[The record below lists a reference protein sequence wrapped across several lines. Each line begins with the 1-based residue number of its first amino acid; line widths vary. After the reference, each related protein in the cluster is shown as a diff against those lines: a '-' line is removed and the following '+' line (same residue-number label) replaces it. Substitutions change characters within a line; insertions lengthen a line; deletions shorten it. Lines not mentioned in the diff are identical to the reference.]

1 MILIQLFIKFKNFKK
16 GDLKKLHR
24 KDFENSS
31 YNEIILIMKNIEN
44 DMDIYFAVGNANTL
58 RQEKEIREIL
68 KKRNYLGWKI
78 VSTSTAIVD
87 MKNQFSNLYIF
98 WEREKIS

>member
-1 MILIQLFIKFKNFKK
+1 
-16 GDLKKLHR
+16 
-24 KDFENSS
+24 
-31 YNEIILIMKNIEN
+31 MKNIEN
-44 DMDIYFAVGNANTL
+44 DMDIYFAVGNTNTL

-68 KKRNYLGWKI
+68 KRRNSLGWKI

>member
-1 MILIQLFIKFKNFKK
+1 MT
-16 GDLKKLHR
+16 
-24 KDFENSS
+24 
-31 YNEIILIMKNIEN
+31 NIEN
-44 DMDIYFAVGNANTL
+44 EMDIYLAVRDANAL

-68 KKRNYLGWKI
+68 EKINFLGWKI

-87 MKNQFSNLYIF
+87 IKNQFSNLYIF

>member
-1 MILIQLFIKFKNFKK
+1 
-16 GDLKKLHR
+16 
-24 KDFENSS
+24 
-31 YNEIILIMKNIEN
+31 MKNIEN
-44 DMDIYFAVGNANTL
+44 DMDIYFGVGNANAL

-68 KKRNYLGWKI
+68 EKRNFLGWKI

-98 WEREKIS
+98 WEREQIT